1 MRQHSEAN
9 ERRRSPRIAGMIL
22 LSCAAATAGMAQEGE
37 TPPALPEAAE
47 SASASAAMN
56 PLEPHMAEALRAGV
70 RKLVVIAGEAP
81 PSESVTGSYERETAG
96 LLGGM
101 EEGSRIGTISK
112 EIGGVPVNIPIPV
125 IGTLGSIY
133 GGLSGAAQRE
143 IQEFRDALTDELVNA
158 DSPPLRS
165 DGLALDAFWSIRR
178 LPGIDSHLFAASTPI
193 DSDTD
198 SILYVYLDGV
208 TIDVQDD
215 DAIITA
221 SATATLRRRSDGRNV
236 YETLVKYQDR
246 DSLKNWTAND
256 NALWRS
262 YTQFARY
269 YLGRELAADVFNQVS
284 LNHVLQPVATT
295 TAKAAKKDDRRF
307 VSEVAAP
314 TLAWN
319 LELQGGDRYGPWTET
334 LDESVTSWDIVIF
347 DNRELVYFE
356 RELAEPSH
364 MLFYELEPCAAYRWS
379 VRPIFQVG
387 EHVRFGEWMR
397 YASPVAE
404 GTGVGKGL
412 AGRQASVAHAL
423 IQDFPVLEIACP
435 R

>member
-1 MRQHSEAN
+1 MSR
-9 ERRRSPRIAGMIL
+9 IL
-22 LSCAAATAGMAQEGE
+22 LGLMSVGLVSVAVAQEKDVSTE
-37 TPPALPEAAE
+37 PPLPENTGAHVVAV
-47 SASASAAMN
+47 N
-56 PLEPHMAEALRAGV
+56 PMEPHMAEALRADV

-81 PSESVTGSYERETAG
+81 PSESVTGSYENETAG

-112 EIGGVPVNIPIPV
+112 EIGGVPVSIPIPV

-133 GGLSGAAQRE
+133 GGLSGAAKRE
-143 IQEFRDALTDELVNA
+143 IQDFRDALTDELVNA

-208 TIDVQDD
+208 TIDVQGD

-307 VSEVAAP
+307 VSEVNAP
-314 TLAWN
+314 TLAWK
-319 LELQGGDRYGPWTET
+319 LELQGGDGYGPWTET
-334 LDESVTSWDIVIF
+334 LDESTTRWDIVIF

-356 RELAEPSH
+356 RELAESSH
-364 MLFYELEPCAAYRWS
+364 RLFYELEPCTAYRWS
-379 VRPIFQVG
+379 VRPRFQVG
-387 EHVRFGEWMR
+387 EDVRFGEWMR

-404 GTGVGKGL
+404 GTGVEKGL
-412 AGRQASVAHAL
+412 TGRQASVAHAL
-423 IQDFPVLEIACP
+423 IRDFPVLEIACP